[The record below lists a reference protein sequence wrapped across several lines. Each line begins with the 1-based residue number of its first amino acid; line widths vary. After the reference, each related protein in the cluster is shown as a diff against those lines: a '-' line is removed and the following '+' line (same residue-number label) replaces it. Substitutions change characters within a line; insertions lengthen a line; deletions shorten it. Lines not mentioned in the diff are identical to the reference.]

1 MHLKRNR
8 KKKFDDFNQRIKDK
22 TKIMKRI
29 LLPVFSFVVASAF
42 LSGCTTENETHHY
55 YKCEKASD
63 INVFFQQQKGI
74 LISGHRGG
82 NLPGYPENCIETFDK
97 ILEYLPTVYEID
109 PRMTKDSVIVLMHDK
124 TLDRTTTGTGLV
136 REHTFAELQELF
148 LEDRWGNVTEYKIP
162 KVADVVEWSRDKV
175 ILNFDIKDVTRD
187 VLVPLVRSLEG
198 VNCMYTV
205 RNPEEALEVY
215 GLDHQA
221 RMSAWI
227 RNMDQ
232 FRKYE
237 AAGIP
242 WENIP
247 MAYVVTH
254 TMDPENAELYAAL
267 RERGVKC
274 MVSTAPKQ
282 DKLQTPEERKPAFEK
297 VVASRPDVIETDFPL
312 DFVSQE

>member
-1 MHLKRNR
+1 
-8 KKKFDDFNQRIKDK
+8 
-22 TKIMKRI
+22 MKSI
-29 LLPVFSFVVASAF
+29 LLPVCSFVMASV
-42 LSGCTTENETHHY
+42 LLGGCAAENDSHCY

-82 NLPGYPENCIETFDK
+82 NMPGYPENCIETFDK
-97 ILEYLPTVYEID
+97 ILEYMPTVYEID

-136 REHTFAELQELF
+136 RDHTFAELQEF
-148 LEDRWGNVTEYKIP
+148 YLEDRWGNVTEYKIP
-162 KVADVVEWSRDKV
+162 KVSDVVEWSKDKV

-205 RNPEEALEVY
+205 RNPEEALVVY
-215 GLDHQA
+215 QLDQEA
-221 RMSAWI
+221 RMSAWVKD
-227 RNMDQ
+227 MDQ
-232 FRKYE
+232 FHEYE

-247 MAYVVTH
+247 MAYVVNH
-254 TMDPENAELYAAL
+254 TMVPENAELYAAL
-267 RERGVKC
+267 REKGVKC

-282 DKLQTPEERKPAFEK
+282 DKLPTAEERKPAFEK
-297 VVASRPDVIETDFPL
+297 VIASVPDVIETDFPL
-312 DFVSQE
+312 DFISID